1 MSGEGSNSKPRS
13 ATPNCTIRKVSML
26 RSSEWF
32 NGNDETAV
40 SHRVVMRSVGLEVPA
55 DNTKPIIGIADSS
68 SDLNPCN
75 LPLRALVEDVKAG
88 ILEAGGLPVVFP
100 VISLGEDL
108 MKASSMLYRNLL
120 SIEIEEN
127 LRSYPLDGVV
137 LLANCDKSV
146 PGALMGAFSANLPA
160 IMVTAGARPAPF
172 FKGKKVGTG
181 TDLWRALE
189 DWRAGR
195 MSDQEWREFE
205 ECLSCGLGSCN
216 TMGTA
221 SSVALMTE
229 MLGFMLPGSGTIPA
243 NTEER
248 REAAKA
254 SGRRIVEMVNENL
267 TPSKI
272 ATPQSFR
279 NAIRLLHAVGG
290 STNAIVHLFGCS
302 GRIGGELKV
311 DDINTLGQGMP
322 VLADVEPSGRFLI
335 QDFHAAGGLPQLL
348 KRIEKHMELDAL
360 CVTGK
365 PWREEISD
373 ELVPNEAMRDISNPL
388 RMDGAFALLKG
399 NIAPDGTLLKVS
411 AASPELFKH
420 SGPAFI
426 FEGYEEM
433 RERLE
438 DPNLPVTKDSI
449 LILRGC
455 GAVGVP
461 GMPEWGMIPI
471 PKKLATEGV
480 KDMIRITDSRMSG
493 TSFGVC
499 LLHVSPEA
507 AVGGPLALIENGDI
521 IEVDVEKRSVN
532 VRLTPEELEE
542 RRARWKGF
550 TSEHLR
556 GWPLLYQ
563 QHVLQPDQ
571 GCDLDFLQ
579 APTPAHRRFV
589 PPVVGRS

>member
-1 MSGEGSNSKPRS
+1 MIPNAVRQGLISTSGGI
-13 ATPNCTIRKVSML
+13 AV

-32 NGNDETAV
+32 RGNDETAV

-75 LPLRALVEDVKAG
+75 LPLRTLVDDVKAG
-88 ILEAGGLPVVFP
+88 ILEAGGIPVAFP

-108 MKASSMLYRNLL
+108 MKASAMLYRNLL

-146 PGALMGAFSANLPA
+146 PGALMGALSADLPT

-172 FKGKKVGTG
+172 FKGKRVGTG
-181 TDLWRALE
+181 TDLWRALD

-195 MSDQEWREFE
+195 MSNEEWREFE
-205 ECLSCGLGSCN
+205 QCLSCGLGSCN

-229 MLGFMLPGSGTIPA
+229 MLGFMLPGTATIPA
-243 NTEER
+243 NTDER
-248 REAAKA
+248 RTAARL
-254 SGRRIVEMVNENL
+254 SGKRIVEMVHENFI
-267 TPSKI
+267 PSKI
-272 ATPQSFR
+272 ATPKAFR
-279 NAIRLLHAVGG
+279 NAIRMLHAIGG
-290 STNAIVHLFGCS
+290 STNAIIHLFACA
-302 GRIGGELKV
+302 GRIGGDINV
-311 DDINTLGQGMP
+311 DDINSLGQDIP

-335 QDFHAAGGLPQLL
+335 QDFHKAGGLPQLI
-348 KRIEKHMELDAL
+348 KRLENRIELDAL
-360 CVTGK
+360 TATGR
-365 PWREEISD
+365 PWQQEIAPEIVRND
-373 ELVPNEAMRDISNPL
+373 AMREVKNPL
-388 RMDGAFALLKG
+388 RANGAFALLKG
-399 NIAPDGTLLKVS
+399 NLAPDGTLLKVS
-411 AASPELFKH
+411 AASPELFTH
-420 SGPAFI
+420 AGPAYI
-426 FEGYEEM
+426 FEGYAEM
-433 RERLE
+433 REKLE
-438 DPNLPVTKDSI
+438 DPDLPVTKESV

-471 PKKLATEGV
+471 PKKLAMQGV
-480 KDMIRITDSRMSG
+480 QDMIRITDARMSG

-521 IEVDVEKRSVN
+521 IEIDVHKLSVN
-532 VRLTPEELEE
+532 VRLSDEELAA

-550 TSEHLR
+550 SSEHLR

-563 QHVLQPDQ
+563 QHVTQPDL
-571 GCDLDFLQ
+571 GCDLDFLR

>member
-1 MSGEGSNSKPRS
+1 M
-13 ATPNCTIRKVSML
+13 

-32 NGNDETAV
+32 SGNDETAV

-55 DNTKPIIGIADSS
+55 NNTKPIIGIADSS

-75 LPLRALVEDVKAG
+75 LPLRALVDDVKAG
-88 ILEAGGLPVVFP
+88 ILEAGGLPVAFP

-146 PGALMGAFSANLPA
+146 PGALMGAFSADLPA
-160 IMVTAGARPAPF
+160 LMVTAGARPAPF
-172 FKGKKVGTG
+172 YKGKKVGTG

-189 DWRAGR
+189 EWRAGR
-195 MSDQEWREFE
+195 MSDEEWREFE

-229 MLGFMLPGSGTIPA
+229 MLGFMLPGSATIPA
-243 NTEER
+243 GTQER
-248 REAAKA
+248 RDAARA
-254 SGRRIVEMVNENL
+254 SGRRIVEMVKENL
-267 TPSKI
+267 IPSKI
-272 ATPQSFR
+272 ATPASFR
-279 NAIRLLHAVGG
+279 NAIRMLHAIGG
-290 STNAIVHLFGCS
+290 STNALVHIFGCA
-302 GRIGGELKV
+302 GRIGGDISV
-311 DDINTLGQGMP
+311 DDINKLGVGIP

-335 QDFHAAGGLPQLL
+335 QDFHQAGGLPQLL
-348 KRIEKHMELDAL
+348 KRLENHMELESVNL
-360 CVTGK
+360 MGK
-365 PWREEISD
+365 PWKEQISK
-373 ELVPNEAMRDISNPL
+373 EFVANEAMREVDKPL
-388 RMDGAFALLKG
+388 RENGAFVLLKG

-411 AASPELFKH
+411 AASPELFNH

-433 RERLE
+433 REKLE
-438 DPNLPVTKDSI
+438 DPNLPVTKDSV

-471 PKKLATEGV
+471 PKKLAQQGV

-507 AVGGPLALIENGDI
+507 AVGGPLALIQNGDI
-521 IEVDVEKRSVN
+521 IELDVANKSVN
-532 VRLTPEELEE
+532 VKISEAELEE
-542 RRARWKGF
+542 RRKNWKGF

-563 QHVLQPDQ
+563 QHVLQPDL
-571 GCDLDFLQ
+571 GCDLDFLR

>member
-1 MSGEGSNSKPRS
+1 
-13 ATPNCTIRKVSML
+13 
-26 RSSEWF
+26 
-32 NGNDETAV
+32 
-40 SHRVVMRSVGLEVPA
+40 MRSVGLEVPA

-68 SDLNPCN
+68 SELNPCN
-75 LPLRALVEDVKAG
+75 LPLRALIDDVKAG
-88 ILEAGGLPVVFP
+88 ILEAGGIPVTFP

-108 MKASSMLYRNLL
+108 MKASAMLYRNLL

-146 PGALMGAFSANLPA
+146 PGALMGAFSADLPT
-160 IMVTAGARPAPF
+160 IMVTAGARPAPI
-172 FKGKKVGTG
+172 FKGKRVGTG
-181 TDLWRALE
+181 TDLWRALD

-205 ECLSCGLGSCN
+205 QCLSCGLGSCN

-229 MLGFMLPGSGTIPA
+229 MLGFMLPGSATIPA
-243 NTEER
+243 NTDER
-248 REAAKA
+248 RESARQ
-254 SGRRIVEMVNENL
+254 SGKRIVEMVQENL
-267 TPSKI
+267 IPSKI
-272 ATPQSFR
+272 ATPKSFR
-279 NAIRLLHAVGG
+279 NAIRLLHAIGG
-290 STNAIVHLFGCS
+290 STNAIIHLFGCS
-302 GRIGGELKV
+302 GRIGGEISV
-311 DDINTLGQGMP
+311 DDINDLGKGIP

-335 QDFHAAGGLPQLL
+335 QDFHKAGGLPQLL
-348 KRIEKHMELDAL
+348 KRLEHLMELDAITA
-360 CVTGK
+360 TGK
-365 PWREEISD
+365 PWSNEIARGVVS
-373 ELVPNEAMRDISNPL
+373 NEAMRDTNNPL
-388 RMDGAFALLKG
+388 RADGAFALLKG
-399 NIAPDGTLLKVS
+399 NIAPNGTLLKVS
-411 AASPELFKH
+411 AASPELFTH

-426 FEGYEEM
+426 FEGYAEM
-433 RERLE
+433 REKLE
-438 DPNLPVTKDSI
+438 DPNLPVTKDSV

-471 PKKLATEGV
+471 PRKLAVEGV
-480 KDMIRITDSRMSG
+480 KDMIRITDARMSG

-521 IEVDVEKRSVN
+521 IDIDVNSHSVN
-532 VRLTPEELEE
+532 VRLSQEELDK
-542 RRARWKGF
+542 RKAKWQGF
-550 TSEHLR
+550 HSEHLR

-579 APTPAHRRFV
+579 APTPAHRKFV

>member
-1 MSGEGSNSKPRS
+1 M
-13 ATPNCTIRKVSML
+13 

-32 NGNDETAV
+32 SGNDETAV

-55 DNTKPIIGIADSS
+55 NNTKPIIGIADSS

-75 LPLRALVEDVKAG
+75 LPLRALVDDVKAG
-88 ILEAGGLPVVFP
+88 ILEAGGLPVAFP

-146 PGALMGAFSANLPA
+146 PGALMGAFSADLPA
-160 IMVTAGARPAPF
+160 LMVTAGARPAPF
-172 FKGKKVGTG
+172 YKGKKVGTG

-189 DWRAGR
+189 EWRAGR
-195 MSDQEWREFE
+195 MSDEEWREFE

-229 MLGFMLPGSGTIPA
+229 MLGFMLPGSATIPA
-243 NTEER
+243 GTQER
-248 REAAKA
+248 RDAARA
-254 SGRRIVEMVNENL
+254 SGRRIVEMVKENL
-267 TPSKI
+267 IPSKI
-272 ATPQSFR
+272 ATPASFR
-279 NAIRLLHAVGG
+279 NAIRMLHAIGG
-290 STNAIVHLFGCS
+290 STNALVHIFGCS
-302 GRIGGELKV
+302 GRIGGDISV
-311 DDINTLGQGMP
+311 DDINKLGVGIP

-335 QDFHAAGGLPQLL
+335 QDFHQAGGLPQLL
-348 KRIEKHMELDAL
+348 KRLEKHMELESVNL
-360 CVTGK
+360 MGK
-365 PWREEISD
+365 PWKEQISK
-373 ELVPNEAMRDISNPL
+373 EFVANEAMREVDKPL
-388 RMDGAFALLKG
+388 RENGAFVLLKG

-411 AASPELFKH
+411 AASPELFNH

-433 RERLE
+433 REKLE
-438 DPNLPVTKDSI
+438 DPNLPVTKDSV

-471 PKKLATEGV
+471 PKKLAQQGV

-507 AVGGPLALIENGDI
+507 AVGGPLALIQNGDI
-521 IEVDVEKRSVN
+521 IELDVANKSVN
-532 VRLTPEELEE
+532 VKISDAELEE
-542 RRARWKGF
+542 RRKNWKGF

-563 QHVLQPDQ
+563 QHVLQPDL
-571 GCDLDFLQ
+571 GCDLDFLR

>member
-1 MSGEGSNSKPRS
+1 M
-13 ATPNCTIRKVSML
+13 

-32 NGNDETAV
+32 QGNDETAV
-40 SHRVVMRSVGLEVPA
+40 SHRVVMRSVGHEVPA

-88 ILEAGGLPVVFP
+88 ILEAGGIPVAFP

-108 MKASSMLYRNLL
+108 MKASAMLYRNLL

-127 LRSYPLDGVV
+127 LRSYPLDGIV

-146 PGALMGAFSANLPA
+146 PGALMGALSADLPT

-181 TDLWRALE
+181 TDLWRALD

-195 MSDQEWREFE
+195 MSDEEWREFE

-229 MLGFMLPGSGTIPA
+229 MLGFMLPGSATIPA
-243 NTEER
+243 NTNER
-248 REAAKA
+248 RDAARA
-254 SGRRIVEMVNENL
+254 SGRRIVEMVGENL
-267 TPSKI
+267 IPSAI
-272 ATPQSFR
+272 AKPESFR
-279 NAIRLLHAVGG
+279 NAIRLLHAIGG
-290 STNAIVHLFGCS
+290 STNAIIHLFACA
-302 GRIGGELKV
+302 GRIGGEITV
-311 DDINTLGQGMP
+311 EDINSLGSGIP

-335 QDFHAAGGLPQLL
+335 QDFHKAGGLPQLL
-348 KRIEKHMELDAL
+348 KRIESLMELEAL
-360 CVTGK
+360 AVTGK
-365 PWREEISD
+365 PWRDEISS
-373 ELVPNEAMRDISNPL
+373 EIIANEAMRDNDNPL
-388 RMDGAFALLKG
+388 RQDGAFALLKG
-399 NIAPDGTLLKVS
+399 NIAPNGTLLKVS
-411 AASPELFKH
+411 AASPELFTH
-420 SGPAFI
+420 TGPAFI
-426 FEGYEEM
+426 FEGYAEM
-433 RERLE
+433 REKLE
-438 DPNLPVTKDSI
+438 DPNLPVTKDSV

-471 PKKLATEGV
+471 PRKLAAEGV
-480 KDMIRITDSRMSG
+480 KDMIRITDARMSG

-521 IEVDVEKRSVN
+521 IEIDVDKRSVN
-532 VRLTPEELEE
+532 VRLSEAELDA
-542 RRARWKGF
+542 RRAKWKGF
-550 TSEHLR
+550 QSEHLR

-579 APTPAHRRFV
+579 APTKAHRRFV

>member
-1 MSGEGSNSKPRS
+1 
-13 ATPNCTIRKVSML
+13 
-26 RSSEWF
+26 
-32 NGNDETAV
+32 
-40 SHRVVMRSVGLEVPA
+40 MRSVGLEVPA
-55 DNTKPIIGIADSS
+55 DNSKPIIGIADSS
-68 SDLNPCN
+68 SELNPCN
-75 LPLRALVEDVKAG
+75 LPLRALIDDVKAG
-88 ILEAGGLPVVFP
+88 IVEAGGIPVVFP

-108 MKASSMLYRNLL
+108 MKASAMLYRNLL

-127 LRSYPLDGVV
+127 MRSYPLDGVV

-160 IMVTAGARPAPF
+160 LMVAAGARPAPF
-172 FKGKKVGTG
+172 FKGKRVGTG
-181 TDLWRALE
+181 TDLWRALD

-195 MSDQEWREFE
+195 ISDQEWREFE

-229 MLGFMLPGSGTIPA
+229 MLGFMLPGSATIPA
-243 NTEER
+243 NTDER
-248 REAAKA
+248 RIAARA
-254 SGRRIVEMVNENL
+254 SGRRIVEMVTENL

-272 ATPQSFR
+272 ATPGSFR
-279 NAIRLLHAVGG
+279 NAIRMLHAIGG
-290 STNAIVHLFGCS
+290 STNALIHLVACS
-302 GRIGGELKV
+302 GRIGGEITV
-311 DDINTLGQGMP
+311 DDINTLGRGIP

-335 QDFHAAGGLPQLL
+335 QDFHNSGGLPQLL
-348 KRIEKHMELDAL
+348 KRLEEHMELDAL
-360 CVTGK
+360 TATGK
-365 PWREEISD
+365 PWREEIAS
-373 ELVPNEAMRDISNPL
+373 EVVLSEAMREVSNPL

-399 NIAPDGTLLKVS
+399 NIAPNGTLLKIS
-411 AASPELFKH
+411 AASPELFTH

-426 FEGYEEM
+426 FEGYAEM
-433 RERLE
+433 REKLE
-438 DPNLPVTKDSI
+438 DPDLPVTQDTV

-471 PKKLATEGV
+471 PRKLAMQGV
-480 KDMIRITDSRMSG
+480 RDMIRITDARMSG

-521 IEVDVEKRSVN
+521 IDVNVHELTVN
-532 VRLTPEELEE
+532 VRLSESELEE
-542 RRARWKGF
+542 RRSRWKGF
-550 TSEHLR
+550 HSEHLR

-563 QHVLQPDQ
+563 QHVTQPDL
-571 GCDLDFLQ
+571 GCDLDFLR
-579 APTPAHRRFV
+579 APTPEHRRFV

>member
-1 MSGEGSNSKPRS
+1 MSGEGSHSKLCS
-13 ATPNCTIRKVSML
+13 ARPNYSDKEICV

-55 DNTKPIIGIADSS
+55 NNTKPIIGIADSS

-75 LPLRALVEDVKAG
+75 LPLRVLIADVKEG
-88 ILEAGGLPVVFP
+88 ILEAGGLPVAFP

-127 LRSYPLDGVV
+127 LRAYPLDGVV

-146 PGALMGAFSANLPA
+146 PGALMGALSADLPT

-181 TDLWRALE
+181 TDLWRALD

-195 MSDQEWREFE
+195 ISDAEWREFE

-243 NTEER
+243 ETDER
-248 REAAKA
+248 REAARL
-254 SGRRIVEMVNENL
+254 SGRRIVEMVRENL
-267 TPSKI
+267 IPSRI
-272 ATPQSFR
+272 ATPASFR

-302 GRIGGELKV
+302 GRIGGEIAV
-311 DDINTLGQGMP
+311 EDINTLGKDIP
-322 VLADVEPSGRFLI
+322 VLADVEPSGKFLI
-335 QDFHAAGGLPQLL
+335 QDFHKAGGLPQLL
-348 KRIEKHMELDAL
+348 KRIEKFMELDAL
-360 CVTGK
+360 AVTGK
-365 PWREEISD
+365 CWRDEVAKEI
-373 ELVPNEAMRDISNPL
+373 VPNEAMREVTNPL
-388 RMDGAFALLKG
+388 RENGAFALLKG

-411 AASPELFKH
+411 AASPELFLH

-426 FEGYEEM
+426 FEGYAEM
-433 RERLE
+433 REKLE

-493 TSFGVC
+493 TSFGLC

-507 AVGGPLALIENGDI
+507 AVGGPLALVENGDI
-521 IEVDVEKRSVN
+521 IDVNVEARTVN
-532 VRLTPEELEE
+532 VRLSDDEL
-542 RRARWKGF
+542 RARRSKWKGF
-550 TSEHLR
+550 QSEHLR

-563 QHVLQPDQ
+563 QHVTQPDF
-571 GCDLDFLQ
+571 GCDLDFLR

>member
-1 MSGEGSNSKPRS
+1 M
-13 ATPNCTIRKVSML
+13 

-32 NGNDETAV
+32 SGNDETAV

-55 DNTKPIIGIADSS
+55 NNTKPIIGIADSS

-75 LPLRALVEDVKAG
+75 LPLRALVDDVKAG
-88 ILEAGGLPVVFP
+88 ILEAGGLPVAFP

-146 PGALMGAFSANLPA
+146 PGALMGAFSADLPA
-160 IMVTAGARPAPF
+160 LMVTAGARPAPF
-172 FKGKKVGTG
+172 YKGKKVGTG

-189 DWRAGR
+189 EWRAGR
-195 MSDQEWREFE
+195 MSDEEWREFE

-229 MLGFMLPGSGTIPA
+229 MLGFMLPGSATIPA
-243 NTEER
+243 GTQER
-248 REAAKA
+248 RDAARA
-254 SGRRIVEMVNENL
+254 SGRRIVEMVKENL
-267 TPSKI
+267 IPSKI
-272 ATPQSFR
+272 ATPASFR
-279 NAIRLLHAVGG
+279 NAIRMLHAIGG
-290 STNAIVHLFGCS
+290 STNALVHIFGCA
-302 GRIGGELKV
+302 GRIGGEISV
-311 DDINTLGQGMP
+311 DDINKLGVGIP

-335 QDFHAAGGLPQLL
+335 QDFHQAGGLPQLL
-348 KRIEKHMELDAL
+348 KRLENHMELESVNL
-360 CVTGK
+360 MGK
-365 PWREEISD
+365 PWKEQISK
-373 ELVPNEAMRDISNPL
+373 EFVANEAMREVDKPL
-388 RMDGAFALLKG
+388 RENGAFVLLKG

-411 AASPELFKH
+411 AASPELFNH

-433 RERLE
+433 REKLE
-438 DPNLPVTKDSI
+438 DPNLPVTKDSV

-471 PKKLATEGV
+471 PKKLAQQGV

-507 AVGGPLALIENGDI
+507 AVGGPLALIQNGDI
-521 IEVDVEKRSVN
+521 IELNVANKLVN
-532 VRLTPEELEE
+532 VKISEAELEE
-542 RRARWKGF
+542 RRKNWKGF

-563 QHVLQPDQ
+563 QHVLQPDL
-571 GCDLDFLQ
+571 GCDLDFLR
-579 APTPAHRRFV
+579 APTAAHRRFV

>member
-1 MSGEGSNSKPRS
+1 
-13 ATPNCTIRKVSML
+13 
-26 RSSEWF
+26 
-32 NGNDETAV
+32 
-40 SHRVVMRSVGLEVPA
+40 MRSVGLEVPA
-55 DNTKPIIGIADSS
+55 DNSKPIIGIADSS
-68 SDLNPCN
+68 SELNPCN
-75 LPLRALVEDVKAG
+75 LPLRALIDDVKAG
-88 ILEAGGLPVVFP
+88 IVESGGIPVVFP

-108 MKASSMLYRNLL
+108 MKASAMLYRNLL

-127 LRSYPLDGVV
+127 MRSYPLDGVV

-146 PGALMGAFSANLPA
+146 PGALMGAFSADLPA
-160 IMVTAGARPAPF
+160 LMVTAGARPAPF
-172 FKGKKVGTG
+172 FKGKRVGTG
-181 TDLWRALE
+181 TDLWRALD

-195 MSDQEWREFE
+195 ISDQEWREFE

-229 MLGFMLPGSGTIPA
+229 MLGFMLPGSATIPA
-243 NTEER
+243 STDER
-248 REAAKA
+248 RGAARA
-254 SGRRIVEMVNENL
+254 SGRRIVEMVTENL

-272 ATPQSFR
+272 ATPSSFR
-279 NAIRLLHAVGG
+279 NAIRMLHAIGG
-290 STNAIVHLFGCS
+290 STNALIHLVACS
-302 GRIGGELKV
+302 GRIGGEITV
-311 DDINTLGQGMP
+311 EDINTLGRGIP

-335 QDFHAAGGLPQLL
+335 QDFHNSGGLPQLL
-348 KRIEKHMELDAL
+348 KRLDEHMELDAL
-360 CVTGK
+360 SATGK
-365 PWREEISD
+365 PWREEIAS
-373 ELVPNEAMRDISNPL
+373 EVVPSEAMREVSNPL

-399 NIAPDGTLLKVS
+399 NIAPNGTLLKIS
-411 AASPELFKH
+411 AASPELFTH

-426 FEGYEEM
+426 FEGYAEM
-433 RERLE
+433 REKLE
-438 DPNLPVTKDSI
+438 DPDLPVTQDTV

-471 PKKLATEGV
+471 PRKLAMQGV
-480 KDMIRITDSRMSG
+480 RDMIRITDARMSG

-521 IEVDVEKRSVN
+521 IDVNVHELTVN
-532 VRLTPEELEE
+532 VRLSESELEE
-542 RRARWKGF
+542 RRSRWKGF
-550 TSEHLR
+550 HSEHLR

-563 QHVLQPDQ
+563 QHVTQPDL
-571 GCDLDFLQ
+571 GCDLDFLR
-579 APTPAHRRFV
+579 APTPEHRRFV

>member
-1 MSGEGSNSKPRS
+1 M
-13 ATPNCTIRKVSML
+13 

-32 NGNDETAV
+32 SGNDETAV

-55 DNTKPIIGIADSS
+55 NNTKPIIGIADSS

-75 LPLRALVEDVKAG
+75 LPLRALVDDVKAG
-88 ILEAGGLPVVFP
+88 ILEAGGLPVAFP

-146 PGALMGAFSANLPA
+146 PGALMGAFSADLPA
-160 IMVTAGARPAPF
+160 LMVTAGARPAPF
-172 FKGKKVGTG
+172 YKGKKVGTG

-189 DWRAGR
+189 EWRAGR
-195 MSDQEWREFE
+195 MSDEEWREFE

-229 MLGFMLPGSGTIPA
+229 MLGFMLPGSATIPA
-243 NTEER
+243 GTQER
-248 REAAKA
+248 RDAARA
-254 SGRRIVEMVNENL
+254 SGRRIVEMVKENL
-267 TPSKI
+267 IPSKI
-272 ATPQSFR
+272 ATPASFR
-279 NAIRLLHAVGG
+279 NVIRMLHAIGG
-290 STNAIVHLFGCS
+290 STNALVHIFGCA
-302 GRIGGELKV
+302 GRIGGDISV
-311 DDINTLGQGMP
+311 DDINKLGVGIP

-335 QDFHAAGGLPQLL
+335 QDFHQAGGLPQLL
-348 KRIEKHMELDAL
+348 KRLETYMELESINL
-360 CVTGK
+360 MGK
-365 PWREEISD
+365 PWKEQISK
-373 ELVPNEAMRDISNPL
+373 EFVANEAMRELDKPL
-388 RMDGAFALLKG
+388 RENGAFVLLKG

-411 AASPELFKH
+411 AASPELFNH

-433 RERLE
+433 REKLE
-438 DPNLPVTKDSI
+438 DPNLPVTKDSV

-471 PKKLATEGV
+471 PKKLAQQGV

-507 AVGGPLALIENGDI
+507 AVGGPLALIQNGDI
-521 IEVDVEKRSVN
+521 IELDVANKSVN
-532 VRLTPEELEE
+532 VKISDAELEE
-542 RRARWKGF
+542 RRKNWKGF

-563 QHVLQPDQ
+563 QHVLQPDL
-571 GCDLDFLQ
+571 GCDLDFLR

>member
-1 MSGEGSNSKPRS
+1 
-13 ATPNCTIRKVSML
+13 
-26 RSSEWF
+26 
-32 NGNDETAV
+32 
-40 SHRVVMRSVGLEVPA
+40 MRSVGHEVPA

-75 LPLRALVEDVKAG
+75 LPLRALVDDVKAG
-88 ILEAGGLPVVFP
+88 ILEAGGIPVAFP

-108 MKASSMLYRNLL
+108 MKASAMLYRNLL

-127 LRSYPLDGVV
+127 LRSYPLDGIV

-146 PGALMGAFSANLPA
+146 PGALMGAFSADLPT

-181 TDLWRALE
+181 TDLWRALD

-195 MSDQEWREFE
+195 MSDAEWREFE

-229 MLGFMLPGSGTIPA
+229 MLGFMLPGSATIPS
-243 NTEER
+243 NTGER
-248 REAAKA
+248 KESARA
-254 SGRRIVEMVNENL
+254 SGQRIVEMVRENL
-267 TPSKI
+267 VPSKI
-272 ATPQSFR
+272 AKPESFR
-279 NAIRLLHAVGG
+279 NAIRLLHAIGG
-290 STNAIVHLFGCS
+290 STNAIIHLFACA
-302 GRIGGELKV
+302 GRIGGEINV
-311 DDINTLGQGMP
+311 EDINSLGAGVP

-335 QDFHAAGGLPQLL
+335 QDFHKAGGLPQLL
-348 KRIEKHMELDAL
+348 KRIESLMELDAL
-360 CVTGK
+360 AVTGK
-365 PWREEISD
+365 PWREEISTKII
-373 ELVPNEAMRDISNPL
+373 PNEAIRDVNNPL
-388 RMDGAFALLKG
+388 RQDGAFALLKG

-411 AASPELFKH
+411 AASPELFTH
-420 SGPAFI
+420 TGPAFI
-426 FEGYEEM
+426 FEGYAEM
-433 RERLE
+433 RAKLE
-438 DPNLPVTKDSI
+438 DPDLPVTKDSI

-471 PKKLATEGV
+471 PRKLAAEGV
-480 KDMIRITDSRMSG
+480 KDMIRITDARMSG

-507 AVGGPLALIENGDI
+507 AVGGPLALLQNGDI
-521 IEVDVEKRSVN
+521 IEVNVHQRTVN
-532 VRLTPEELEE
+532 VKLSDVELEE
-542 RRARWKGF
+542 RRSKWQGF
-550 TSEHLR
+550 QSEHLR

-579 APTPAHRRFV
+579 APTKAHRRFV

>member
-1 MSGEGSNSKPRS
+1 
-13 ATPNCTIRKVSML
+13 
-26 RSSEWF
+26 
-32 NGNDETAV
+32 
-40 SHRVVMRSVGLEVPA
+40 MRSVGHEVPA

-88 ILEAGGLPVVFP
+88 ILEAGGIPVAFP

-108 MKASSMLYRNLL
+108 MKASAMLYRNLL

-127 LRSYPLDGVV
+127 LRSYPLDGIV

-146 PGALMGAFSANLPA
+146 PGALMGALSADLPT

-181 TDLWRALE
+181 TDLWRALD

-195 MSDQEWREFE
+195 MSDEEWREFE

-229 MLGFMLPGSGTIPA
+229 MLGFMLPGSATIPA
-243 NTEER
+243 NTDER
-248 REAAKA
+248 RDAARA
-254 SGRRIVEMVNENL
+254 SGRRIVEMVGENL
-267 TPSKI
+267 IPSEI
-272 ATPQSFR
+272 AKPESFR
-279 NAIRLLHAVGG
+279 NAIRLLHAIGG
-290 STNAIVHLFGCS
+290 STNAIIHLFACA
-302 GRIGGELKV
+302 GRIGGEITV
-311 DDINTLGQGMP
+311 EDINSLGSGIP

-335 QDFHAAGGLPQLL
+335 QDFHKAGGLPQLL
-348 KRIEKHMELDAL
+348 KRIETLMELEAL
-360 CVTGK
+360 AVTGK
-365 PWREEISD
+365 PWRDEISS
-373 ELVPNEAMRDISNPL
+373 EIIANEAMRDNDNPL
-388 RMDGAFALLKG
+388 RQDGAFALLKG
-399 NIAPDGTLLKVS
+399 NIAPNGTLLKVS
-411 AASPELFKH
+411 AASPELFTH
-420 SGPAFI
+420 TGPAFI
-426 FEGYEEM
+426 FEGYAEM
-433 RERLE
+433 REKLE
-438 DPNLPVTKDSI
+438 DPNLPVTKDSV

-471 PKKLATEGV
+471 PRKLAAEGV
-480 KDMIRITDSRMSG
+480 KDMIRITDARMSG

-521 IEVDVEKRSVN
+521 IEIDVDKRSVN
-532 VRLTPEELEE
+532 VRLSEAELDA
-542 RRARWKGF
+542 RRAKWKGF
-550 TSEHLR
+550 QSEHLR

-579 APTPAHRRFV
+579 APTKAHRRFV

>member
-1 MSGEGSNSKPRS
+1 MSGEGSNTKCCS
-13 ATPNCTIRKVSML
+13 AIPNFTIWRICV

-32 NGNDETAV
+32 QGNDETAV

-75 LPLRALVEDVKAG
+75 LPLRALVDDVKAG
-88 ILEAGGLPVVFP
+88 ILEAGGIPVAFP

-108 MKASSMLYRNLL
+108 MKASAMLYRNLL

-127 LRSYPLDGVV
+127 LRSYPLDGIV
-137 LLANCDKSV
+137 LLANFDKSV
-146 PGALMGAFSANLPA
+146 PVALMGALSADLPT

-181 TDLWRALE
+181 TDLWRALD

-195 MSDQEWREFE
+195 MSNEEWREFE

-229 MLGFMLPGSGTIPA
+229 MLGFMLPGSATIPA
-243 NTEER
+243 NTDER
-248 REAAKA
+248 KESARA

-267 TPSKI
+267 VPSTI
-272 ATPQSFR
+272 AKPHSFR
-279 NAIRLLHAVGG
+279 NAIRLLHAIGG
-290 STNAIVHLFGCS
+290 STNAIIHLFACS
-302 GRIGGELKV
+302 GRIGGEITV
-311 DDINTLGQGMP
+311 EDINTLGAGIP

-335 QDFHAAGGLPQLL
+335 QDFHDGGGLPQLL
-348 KRIEKHMELDAL
+348 KRIEPHMELDAL
-360 CVTGK
+360 TATGK
-365 PWREEISD
+365 PWRDEIAD
-373 ELVPNEAMRDISNPL
+373 EIVHNEAMRDVNNPIKN
-388 RMDGAFALLKG
+388 DGAFALLKG
-399 NIAPDGTLLKVS
+399 NIAPGGTLLKVS
-411 AASPELFKH
+411 AASPELFTH

-426 FEGYEEM
+426 FEGYAEM
-433 RERLE
+433 REKLE
-438 DPNLPVTKDSI
+438 DPDLPVTKDSV

-471 PKKLATEGV
+471 PRKLATEGV
-480 KDMIRITDSRMSG
+480 RDMIRITDARMSG

-521 IEVDVEKRSVN
+521 IEVNVHDRTVN
-532 VRLTPEELEE
+532 VKLSDAELEA
-542 RRARWKGF
+542 RRSKWKGF
-550 TSEHLR
+550 QSEHLR

-579 APTPAHRRFV
+579 APTAAHRRFI

>member
-1 MSGEGSNSKPRS
+1 M
-13 ATPNCTIRKVSML
+13 

-32 NGNDETAV
+32 QGNDETAV
-40 SHRVVMRSVGLEVPA
+40 SHRVVMRSVGLEVSA
-55 DNTKPIIGIADSS
+55 DNKKPIIGIADSS

-75 LPLRALVEDVKAG
+75 LPLRALVDDVKAG
-88 ILEAGGLPVVFP
+88 ILEAGGLPVAFP

-108 MKASSMLYRNLL
+108 MKASAMLYRNLL

-146 PGALMGAFSANLPA
+146 PGALMGALSTNLPT

-181 TDLWRALE
+181 TDLWRALD

-243 NTEER
+243 GTDER

-254 SGRRIVEMVNENL
+254 SGRRIVEMVKEDF

-272 ATPQSFR
+272 ATPASFR

-290 STNAIVHLFGCS
+290 STNAIVHIFACS
-302 GRIGGELKV
+302 GRIGGEITV
-311 DDINTLGQGMP
+311 EDINTLGQGIP

-335 QDFHAAGGLPQLL
+335 QDFHKAGGLPQLL

-360 CVTGK
+360 TATGK
-365 PWREEISD
+365 TWQQEIANQIVPNDAMREE
-373 ELVPNEAMRDISNPL
+373 VNPL
-388 RMDGAFALLKG
+388 RTDGAFALLKG
-399 NIAPDGTLLKVS
+399 NIAPNGTLLKVS

-426 FEGYEEM
+426 FEGYAEM
-433 RERLE
+433 REKLE
-438 DPNLPVTKDSI
+438 DPDLPVTKDSV

-471 PKKLATEGV
+471 PKKLVEQGV

-507 AVGGPLALIENGDI
+507 AVGGPLALIQNGDI
-521 IEVDVEKRSVN
+521 IDIDVHQLSVN
-532 VRLTPEELEE
+532 VRLSDDELAQ
-542 RRARWKGF
+542 RRLHLKTFA
-550 TSEHLR
+550 SEHLR

-563 QHVLQPDQ
+563 QHVLQPDE
-571 GCDLDFLQ
+571 GCDLDFLR

>member
-1 MSGEGSNSKPRS
+1 M
-13 ATPNCTIRKVSML
+13 

-32 NGNDETAV
+32 QGNDETAV
-40 SHRVVMRSVGLEVPA
+40 SHRVVMRSVGHEVPA

-88 ILEAGGLPVVFP
+88 ILEAGGIPVAFP

-108 MKASSMLYRNLL
+108 MKASAMLYRNLL

-127 LRSYPLDGVV
+127 LRSYPLDGIV

-146 PGALMGAFSANLPA
+146 PGALMGALSADLPT

-181 TDLWRALE
+181 TDLWRALD

-195 MSDQEWREFE
+195 MSDEEWREFE

-229 MLGFMLPGSGTIPA
+229 MLGFMLPGSATIPA
-243 NTEER
+243 NTNER
-248 REAAKA
+248 RDAARA
-254 SGRRIVEMVNENL
+254 SGRRIVEMVGENL
-267 TPSKI
+267 IPSAI
-272 ATPQSFR
+272 AKPESFR
-279 NAIRLLHAVGG
+279 NAIRLLHAIGG
-290 STNAIVHLFGCS
+290 STNAIIHLFACA
-302 GRIGGELKV
+302 GRIGGEITV
-311 DDINTLGQGMP
+311 EDINSLGSGIP

-335 QDFHAAGGLPQLL
+335 QDFHKAGGLPQLL
-348 KRIEKHMELDAL
+348 KRIESLMELEAL
-360 CVTGK
+360 AVTGK
-365 PWREEISD
+365 PWRDEISS
-373 ELVPNEAMRDISNPL
+373 EIIANEAMRDNDNPL
-388 RMDGAFALLKG
+388 RQDGAFALLKG
-399 NIAPDGTLLKVS
+399 NIAPNGTLLKVS
-411 AASPELFKH
+411 AASPELFTH
-420 SGPAFI
+420 TGPAFI
-426 FEGYEEM
+426 FEGYAEM
-433 RERLE
+433 REKLE
-438 DPNLPVTKDSI
+438 DPNLPVTKDSV

-471 PKKLATEGV
+471 PRKLAAEGV
-480 KDMIRITDSRMSG
+480 KDMIRITDARMSG

-521 IEVDVEKRSVN
+521 IEIDVDKRSVN
-532 VRLTPEELEE
+532 VRLSEAELEA
-542 RRARWKGF
+542 RRAKWKGF
-550 TSEHLR
+550 QSEHLR

-579 APTPAHRRFV
+579 APTKAQRRFV

>member
-1 MSGEGSNSKPRS
+1 M
-13 ATPNCTIRKVSML
+13 

-32 NGNDETAV
+32 QGNDETAV

-75 LPLRALVEDVKAG
+75 LPLRALVDDVKAG
-88 ILEAGGLPVVFP
+88 ILEAGGIPVAFP

-108 MKASSMLYRNLL
+108 MKASAMLYRNLL

-127 LRSYPLDGVV
+127 LRSYPLDGIV

-146 PGALMGAFSANLPA
+146 PGALMGAFSADLPT

-181 TDLWRALE
+181 TDLWRALD

-195 MSDQEWREFE
+195 ISDEEWREFE

-229 MLGFMLPGSGTIPA
+229 MLGFMLPGSATIPA
-243 NTEER
+243 NTHER
-248 REAAKA
+248 KEAARA
-254 SGRRIVEMVNENL
+254 SGRRIVEMVKENL
-267 TPSKI
+267 VPSTI
-272 ATPQSFR
+272 ATSKSFR
-279 NAIRLLHAVGG
+279 NAIRLLHATGG
-290 STNAIVHLFGCS
+290 STNAIIHLFACA
-302 GRIGGELKV
+302 GRIGGEITV
-311 DDINTLGQGMP
+311 EDINSLGNGIP
-322 VLADVEPSGRFLI
+322 VLADVEPSGKFLI
-335 QDFHAAGGLPQLL
+335 QDFHSAGGLPQLL
-348 KRIEKHMELDAL
+348 KRIEPLMELDAL
-360 CVTGK
+360 TVTGK
-365 PWREEISD
+365 PWQAEISR
-373 ELVPNEAMRDISNPL
+373 EIIANKAMREADYPL
-388 RMDGAFALLKG
+388 RRDGAFALLKG

-411 AASPELFKH
+411 AASPELFIH

-426 FEGYEEM
+426 FEGYAEM
-433 RERLE
+433 REKLE
-438 DPNLPVTKDSI
+438 DPDLPVTKDSV

-480 KDMIRITDSRMSG
+480 KDMIRITDARMSG
-493 TSFGVC
+493 TSFGLC

-507 AVGGPLALIENGDI
+507 AVGGPLALLQNGDI
-521 IEVDVEKRSVN
+521 IDIDVHQRTVN
-532 VRLTPEELEE
+532 VRLSDAELQA
-542 RRARWKGF
+542 RRASWQGF
-550 TSEHLR
+550 QSEHLR

-579 APTPAHRRFV
+579 APTKAHRRFI

>member
-1 MSGEGSNSKPRS
+1 
-13 ATPNCTIRKVSML
+13 
-26 RSSEWF
+26 
-32 NGNDETAV
+32 
-40 SHRVVMRSVGLEVPA
+40 MRSVGLEVPA

-75 LPLRALVEDVKAG
+75 LPLRALVDDVKQG
-88 ILEAGGLPVVFP
+88 ILEAGGLPVSFP

-108 MKASSMLYRNLL
+108 MKASAMLYRNLL

-127 LRSYPLDGVV
+127 LRSYPLDGIV

-146 PGALMGAFSANLPA
+146 PGALMGALSADLPT
-160 IMVTAGARPAPF
+160 IMVTAGARPAPIF
-172 FKGKKVGTG
+172 NGKKVGTG
-181 TDLWRALE
+181 TDLWRALD

-195 MSDQEWREFE
+195 MSDEEWREFE
-205 ECLSCGLGSCN
+205 QCLSCGLGSCN

-229 MLGFMLPGSGTIPA
+229 MLGFMLPGSSTIPA
-243 NTEER
+243 NTQER
-248 REAAKA
+248 REVAQR
-254 SGRRIVEMVNENL
+254 SGKRIVEMVHENL
-267 TPSKI
+267 IPSKI
-272 ATPQSFR
+272 ATPKSFR

-302 GRIGGELKV
+302 GRIGGDISVE
-311 DDINTLGQGMP
+311 DINSLGKNIP

-335 QDFHAAGGLPQLL
+335 QDFNAAGGLPQLL
-348 KRIEKHMELDAL
+348 RRIESLMELDAL
-360 CVTGK
+360 AVTGK
-365 PWREEISD
+365 PWREEISATI
-373 ELVPNEAMRDISNPL
+373 VPNDAMRDVANPL
-388 RMDGAFALLKG
+388 KPDGAFTVLKG
-399 NIAPDGTLLKVS
+399 NIAPNGTLLKVS
-411 AASPELFKH
+411 AASPELFVH

-426 FEGYEEM
+426 FEGYAEM
-433 RERLE
+433 REKLE
-438 DPNLPVTKDSI
+438 DPNLPVTKDSV

-471 PKKLATEGV
+471 PRKLAIEGV
-480 KDMIRITDSRMSG
+480 RDMIRITDARMSG

-521 IEVDVEKRSVN
+521 IEIDVYKQSVN
-532 VRLTPEELEE
+532 VKLSDSELEK
-542 RRARWKGF
+542 RKSQWPGF
-550 TSEHLR
+550 KSEHLR

-571 GCDLDFLQ
+571 GCDLDFLR

>member
-1 MSGEGSNSKPRS
+1 M
-13 ATPNCTIRKVSML
+13 

-32 NGNDETAV
+32 SGNDETAV

-55 DNTKPIIGIADSS
+55 NNTKPIIGIADSS

-75 LPLRALVEDVKAG
+75 LPLRALVDDVKAG
-88 ILEAGGLPVVFP
+88 ILEAGGLPVSFP

-146 PGALMGAFSANLPA
+146 PGALMGAFSADLPA
-160 IMVTAGARPAPF
+160 LMVTAGARPAPF
-172 FKGKKVGTG
+172 YKGKKVGTG

-189 DWRAGR
+189 EWRAGR
-195 MSDQEWREFE
+195 MSDEEWREFE

-229 MLGFMLPGSGTIPA
+229 MLGFMLPGSATIPA
-243 NTEER
+243 GTQER
-248 REAAKA
+248 RDAARA
-254 SGRRIVEMVNENL
+254 SGRRIVEMVKENL
-267 TPSKI
+267 IPSKI
-272 ATPQSFR
+272 ATPASFR
-279 NAIRLLHAVGG
+279 NAIRMLHAIGG
-290 STNAIVHLFGCS
+290 STNALVHIFGCA
-302 GRIGGELKV
+302 GRIGSEISV
-311 DDINTLGQGMP
+311 DDINKLGVGIP

-335 QDFHAAGGLPQLL
+335 QDFHQAGGLPQLL
-348 KRIEKHMELDAL
+348 KRLESHMELESVNL
-360 CVTGK
+360 MGK
-365 PWREEISD
+365 PWKEQISK
-373 ELVPNEAMRDISNPL
+373 EFVANEAMREVDKPL
-388 RMDGAFALLKG
+388 RENGAFVLLKG

-411 AASPELFKH
+411 AASPELFNH

-433 RERLE
+433 REKLE
-438 DPNLPVTKDSI
+438 DPNLTVTKDSV

-471 PKKLATEGV
+471 PKKLAQQGV

-507 AVGGPLALIENGDI
+507 AVGGPLALIQNGDI
-521 IEVDVEKRSVN
+521 IELNVANKSVN
-532 VRLTPEELEE
+532 VKISEAELEE
-542 RRARWKGF
+542 RRKNWKGF

-563 QHVLQPDQ
+563 QHVLQPDL
-571 GCDLDFLQ
+571 GCDLDFLR
-579 APTPAHRRFV
+579 APTAAHRRFV

>member
-1 MSGEGSNSKPRS
+1 M
-13 ATPNCTIRKVSML
+13 

-55 DNTKPIIGIADSS
+55 NNTKPIIGIADSS

-75 LPLRALVEDVKAG
+75 LPLRALVDDVKAG
-88 ILEAGGLPVVFP
+88 ILEAGGIPVAFP

-108 MKASSMLYRNLL
+108 MKASAMLYRNLL

-146 PGALMGAFSANLPA
+146 PGALMGALSANLPT

-172 FKGKKVGTG
+172 FKGKKIGTG
-181 TDLWRALE
+181 TDLWRALD

-229 MLGFMLPGSGTIPA
+229 MLGFMLPGSATIPA
-243 NTEER
+243 NTDER
-248 REAAKA
+248 REAARK
-254 SGRRIVEMVNENL
+254 SGARIVEMVREDL
-267 TPSKI
+267 TPAKI
-272 ATPQSFR
+272 STPASFR
-279 NAIRLLHAVGG
+279 NVIRLLHSIGG
-290 STNAIVHLFGCS
+290 STNALVHIFACS
-302 GRIGGELKV
+302 GRIGGEITV
-311 DDINTLGQGMP
+311 EDINSLGTGIP
-322 VLADVEPSGRFLI
+322 VLADVEPSGKFLI
-335 QDFHAAGGLPQLL
+335 QDFHSAGGLPQLL
-348 KRIEKHMELDAL
+348 KRIEEHMELDAL
-360 CVTGK
+360 CATGK
-365 PWREEISD
+365 AWKEEIAK
-373 ELVPNEAMRDISNPL
+373 EIIPNPAMREVNNPL
-388 RMDGAFALLKG
+388 RENGAFALLKG
-399 NIAPDGTLLKVS
+399 NIAPNGTLLKVS
-411 AASPELFKH
+411 AASPELFNH

-433 RERLE
+433 RTKLE
-438 DPNLPVTKDSI
+438 DPDLPVTKDSV

-471 PKKLATEGV
+471 PKKLAMAGV

-521 IEVDVEKRSVN
+521 IEIN
-532 VRLTPEELEE
+532 VGARTINVKVSAEELAK
-542 RRARWKGF
+542 RKAQWKGF

-571 GCDLDFLQ
+571 GCDLDFLT
-579 APTPAHRRFV
+579 APTTQHRRFI

>member
-1 MSGEGSNSKPRS
+1 M
-13 ATPNCTIRKVSML
+13 

-32 NGNDETAV
+32 QGNDETAV
-40 SHRVVMRSVGLEVPA
+40 SHRVVMRSVGHEVPA

-88 ILEAGGLPVVFP
+88 ILEAGGIPVAFP

-108 MKASSMLYRNLL
+108 MKASAMLYRNLL

-127 LRSYPLDGVV
+127 LRSYPLDGIV

-146 PGALMGAFSANLPA
+146 PGALMGALSADLPT

-181 TDLWRALE
+181 TDLWRALD

-195 MSDQEWREFE
+195 MSDEEWREFE

-229 MLGFMLPGSGTIPA
+229 MLGFMLPGSATIPA
-243 NTEER
+243 NTNER
-248 REAAKA
+248 RDAARA
-254 SGRRIVEMVNENL
+254 SGRRIVEMVGENL
-267 TPSKI
+267 IPSAI
-272 ATPQSFR
+272 AKPESFR
-279 NAIRLLHAVGG
+279 NAIRLLHAIGG
-290 STNAIVHLFGCS
+290 STNAIIHLFACA
-302 GRIGGELKV
+302 GRIGGEITV
-311 DDINTLGQGMP
+311 EDINSLGSGIP

-335 QDFHAAGGLPQLL
+335 QDFHKAGGLPQLL
-348 KRIEKHMELDAL
+348 KRIESLMELEAL
-360 CVTGK
+360 AVTGK
-365 PWREEISD
+365 PWRDEISS
-373 ELVPNEAMRDISNPL
+373 EIIANEAMRDNDNPL
-388 RMDGAFALLKG
+388 RQDGAFALLKG
-399 NIAPDGTLLKVS
+399 NIAPNGTLLKVS
-411 AASPELFKH
+411 AASPELFTH
-420 SGPAFI
+420 TGPAFI
-426 FEGYEEM
+426 FEGYAEM
-433 RERLE
+433 REKLE
-438 DPNLPVTKDSI
+438 DPNLPVTKDSV

-471 PKKLATEGV
+471 PRKLAAEGV
-480 KDMIRITDSRMSG
+480 KDMIRITDARMSG

-521 IEVDVEKRSVN
+521 IEIDVDKRSVN
-532 VRLTPEELEE
+532 VRLSEAELEA
-542 RRARWKGF
+542 RRAKWKGF
-550 TSEHLR
+550 QSEHLR

-579 APTPAHRRFV
+579 APTKAHRRFV

>member
-1 MSGEGSNSKPRS
+1 
-13 ATPNCTIRKVSML
+13 
-26 RSSEWF
+26 
-32 NGNDETAV
+32 
-40 SHRVVMRSVGLEVPA
+40 MRSVGLEVPA

-68 SDLNPCN
+68 SELNPCN
-75 LPLRALVEDVKAG
+75 LPLRALIDDVKAG
-88 ILEAGGLPVVFP
+88 ILEAGGIPVTFP

-108 MKASSMLYRNLL
+108 MKASAMLYRNLL

-146 PGALMGAFSANLPA
+146 PGALMGAFSADLPA
-160 IMVTAGARPAPF
+160 IMVTAGARPAPI
-172 FKGKKVGTG
+172 FKGKRVGTG
-181 TDLWRALE
+181 TDLWRALD

-205 ECLSCGLGSCN
+205 QCLSCGLGSCN

-229 MLGFMLPGSGTIPA
+229 MLGFMLPGSATIPA
-243 NTEER
+243 DTDER
-248 REAAKA
+248 RESARQ
-254 SGRRIVEMVNENL
+254 SGKRIVEMVHENL
-267 TPSKI
+267 IPSKI
-272 ATPQSFR
+272 ATPKSFR
-279 NAIRLLHAVGG
+279 NAIRLLHAIGG
-290 STNAIVHLFGCS
+290 STNAIIHLFGCS
-302 GRIGGELKV
+302 GRIGGEISV
-311 DDINTLGQGMP
+311 EDINDLGRGIP

-335 QDFHAAGGLPQLL
+335 QDFHKAGGLPQLL
-348 KRIEKHMELDAL
+348 KRLEHLMELDAL
-360 CVTGK
+360 AATGK
-365 PWREEISD
+365 PWSKEIAREV
-373 ELVPNEAMRDISNPL
+373 VPNEAMREISNPL
-388 RMDGAFALLKG
+388 RADGAFALLKG
-399 NIAPDGTLLKVS
+399 NIAPNGTLLKVS
-411 AASPELFKH
+411 AASPELFTH

-426 FEGYEEM
+426 FEGYAEM
-433 RERLE
+433 REKLE
-438 DPNLPVTKDSI
+438 DPNLPVTKDSV

-471 PKKLATEGV
+471 PRKLAVEGV
-480 KDMIRITDSRMSG
+480 KDMIRITDARMSG

-521 IEVDVEKRSVN
+521 IEIDVYSRSVN
-532 VRLTPEELEE
+532 VKLSKEELDE
-542 RRARWKGF
+542 RKAKWPGF
-550 TSEHLR
+550 HSEHLR

-579 APTPAHRRFV
+579 APTAAHRKFV

>member
-1 MSGEGSNSKPRS
+1 
-13 ATPNCTIRKVSML
+13 
-26 RSSEWF
+26 
-32 NGNDETAV
+32 
-40 SHRVVMRSVGLEVPA
+40 MRSVGLEVPA
-55 DNTKPIIGIADSS
+55 DNDKPIIGIADSS

-75 LPLRALVEDVKAG
+75 LPLRALIDDVKQG
-88 ILEAGGLPVVFP
+88 ILEAGGLPVAFP

-146 PGALMGAFSANLPA
+146 PGALMGALSADLPT

-181 TDLWRALE
+181 TDLWRALD

-195 MSDQEWREFE
+195 ITDAEWREFE

-243 NTEER
+243 ETDER
-248 REAAKA
+248 REAARL
-254 SGRRIVEMVNENL
+254 SGQRIVEMVREDL

-272 ATPQSFR
+272 ATPASFR

-302 GRIGGELKV
+302 GRIGGEITV
-311 DDINTLGQGMP
+311 EDINTLGEGIP

-335 QDFHAAGGLPQLL
+335 QDFHKAGGLPQLL
-348 KRIEKHMELDAL
+348 KRLEKLMELDAL
-360 CVTGK
+360 AVTGR
-365 PWREEISD
+365 PWRD
-373 ELVPNEAMRDISNPL
+373 ELAMEIVPNEAMREVSNPL
-388 RMDGAFALLKG
+388 RENGAFALLKG

-411 AASPELFKH
+411 AASPELFVH

-426 FEGYEEM
+426 FEGYAEM
-433 RERLE
+433 REKLE

-521 IEVDVEKRSVN
+521 IDVNVHERTVN
-532 VRLTPEELEE
+532 VRLSDAELL
-542 RRARWKGF
+542 ARKSKWKGF
-550 TSEHLR
+550 HSEHLR

-563 QHVLQPDQ
+563 QHVTQPNL
-571 GCDLDFLQ
+571 GCDLDFLR

>member
-1 MSGEGSNSKPRS
+1 MQDLRHFSK
-13 ATPNCTIRKVSML
+13 
-26 RSSEWF
+26 E
-32 NGNDETAV
+32 
-40 SHRVVMRSVGLEVPA
+40 
-55 DNTKPIIGIADSS
+55 
-68 SDLNPCN
+68 
-75 LPLRALVEDVKAG
+75 
-88 ILEAGGLPVVFP
+88 
-100 VISLGEDL
+100 
-108 MKASSMLYRNLL
+108 
-120 SIEIEEN
+120 
-127 LRSYPLDGVV
+127 
-137 LLANCDKSV
+137 
-146 PGALMGAFSANLPA
+146 
-160 IMVTAGARPAPF
+160 
-172 FKGKKVGTG
+172 KKVGTG
-181 TDLWRALE
+181 TDLWRALD

-243 NTEER
+243 GTDER

-254 SGRRIVEMVNENL
+254 SGRRIVEMVREDF

-272 ATPQSFR
+272 ATPASFR

-290 STNAIVHLFGCS
+290 STNAVVHLFACS
-302 GRIGGELKV
+302 GRIGGEITV
-311 DDINTLGQGMP
+311 EDINTLGQGIP

-335 QDFHAAGGLPQLL
+335 QDFHTAGGLPQLL

-360 CVTGK
+360 TASGK
-365 PWREEISD
+365 PWRQEIAN
-373 ELVPNEAMRDISNPL
+373 EIVPNEAMREVLNPL
-388 RMDGAFALLKG
+388 KNDGAFALLKG
-399 NIAPDGTLLKVS
+399 NIAPNGTLLKVS

-426 FEGYEEM
+426 FEGYAEM
-433 RERLE
+433 REKLE
-438 DPNLPVTKDSI
+438 DPDLPVTKDSV

-471 PKKLATEGV
+471 PKKLVEQGV

-507 AVGGPLALIENGDI
+507 AVGGPLALIQNGDI
-521 IEVDVEKRSVN
+521 IDIDVHQLSVN
-532 VRLTPEELEE
+532 VRLSDDELAQ
-542 RRARWKGF
+542 RRLHLKTFA
-550 TSEHLR
+550 SEHLR

-563 QHVLQPDQ
+563 QHVLQPDE
-571 GCDLDFLQ
+571 GCDLDFLR

>member
-1 MSGEGSNSKPRS
+1 M
-13 ATPNCTIRKVSML
+13 

-32 NGNDETAV
+32 SGNDETAV

-55 DNTKPIIGIADSS
+55 NNTKPIIGIADSS

-75 LPLRALVEDVKAG
+75 LPLRALVDDVKAG
-88 ILEAGGLPVVFP
+88 ILEAGGLPVTFP

-146 PGALMGAFSANLPA
+146 PGALMGAFSADLPA
-160 IMVTAGARPAPF
+160 LMVTAGARPAPF
-172 FKGKKVGTG
+172 YKGKKVGTG

-189 DWRAGR
+189 EWRAGR
-195 MSDQEWREFE
+195 MSDEEWREFE

-229 MLGFMLPGSGTIPA
+229 MLGFMLPGSATIPA
-243 NTEER
+243 GTQER
-248 REAAKA
+248 RDAARA
-254 SGRRIVEMVNENL
+254 SGRRIVEMVKENL
-267 TPSKI
+267 IPSKI
-272 ATPQSFR
+272 ATPASFR
-279 NAIRLLHAVGG
+279 NAIRMLHAIGG
-290 STNAIVHLFGCS
+290 STNALVHIFGCA
-302 GRIGGELKV
+302 GRIGGDISV
-311 DDINTLGQGMP
+311 DDINKLGVGIP

-335 QDFHAAGGLPQLL
+335 QDFHQAGGLPQLL
-348 KRIEKHMELDAL
+348 KRLENHMELESVNL
-360 CVTGK
+360 MGK
-365 PWREEISD
+365 PWKEQISK
-373 ELVPNEAMRDISNPL
+373 EFVANEAMREVDKPL
-388 RMDGAFALLKG
+388 RENGAFVLLKG

-411 AASPELFKH
+411 AASPELFNH

-433 RERLE
+433 REKLE
-438 DPNLPVTKDSI
+438 DPNLPVTKDSV

-471 PKKLATEGV
+471 PKKLAQQGV

-507 AVGGPLALIENGDI
+507 AVGGPLALIQNGDI
-521 IEVDVEKRSVN
+521 IELNVANKSVN
-532 VRLTPEELEE
+532 VKISEAELEE
-542 RRARWKGF
+542 RRKNWKGF

-563 QHVLQPDQ
+563 QHVLQPDL
-571 GCDLDFLQ
+571 GCDLDFLR
-579 APTPAHRRFV
+579 APTAAHRRFV

>member
-1 MSGEGSNSKPRS
+1 M
-13 ATPNCTIRKVSML
+13 

-32 NGNDETAV
+32 SGNDETAV

-55 DNTKPIIGIADSS
+55 NNTKPIIGIADSS

-75 LPLRALVEDVKAG
+75 LPLRALIDDVKAG
-88 ILEAGGLPVVFP
+88 ILEAGGLPVAFP

-146 PGALMGAFSANLPA
+146 PGALMGAFSADLPA
-160 IMVTAGARPAPF
+160 LMVTAGARPAPF
-172 FKGKKVGTG
+172 YKGKKVGTG

-189 DWRAGR
+189 EWRTGR
-195 MSDQEWREFE
+195 MSDEEWREFE

-229 MLGFMLPGSGTIPA
+229 MLGFMLPGSATIPA
-243 NTEER
+243 GTQER
-248 REAAKA
+248 RDAARA
-254 SGRRIVEMVNENL
+254 SGRRIVEMVKENL
-267 TPSKI
+267 IPSKI
-272 ATPQSFR
+272 ATPASFR
-279 NAIRLLHAVGG
+279 NAIRMLHAIGG
-290 STNAIVHLFGCS
+290 STNALVHIFGCA
-302 GRIGGELKV
+302 GRIGGDISV
-311 DDINTLGQGMP
+311 DDINKLGVGIP

-335 QDFHAAGGLPQLL
+335 QDFHQAGGLPQLL
-348 KRIEKHMELDAL
+348 KRLENHMELESINL
-360 CVTGK
+360 MGK
-365 PWREEISD
+365 PWKEQISK
-373 ELVPNEAMRDISNPL
+373 EFVANEAMREVDKPL
-388 RMDGAFALLKG
+388 RENGAFVLLKG

-411 AASPELFKH
+411 AASPELFNH

-433 RERLE
+433 REQLE
-438 DPNLPVTKDSI
+438 DPNLPVTKDSV

-471 PKKLATEGV
+471 PKKLAQQGV

-507 AVGGPLALIENGDI
+507 AVGGPLALIKNGDI
-521 IEVDVEKRSVN
+521 IELNVANKSVN
-532 VRLTPEELEE
+532 VKISDAELEE
-542 RRARWKGF
+542 RRKNWKGF

-563 QHVLQPDQ
+563 QHVLQPDL
-571 GCDLDFLQ
+571 GCDLDFLR
-579 APTPAHRRFV
+579 APTAAHRRFV

>member
-1 MSGEGSNSKPRS
+1 M
-13 ATPNCTIRKVSML
+13 

-32 NGNDETAV
+32 SGNDETAV

-55 DNTKPIIGIADSS
+55 NNTKPIIGIADSS

-75 LPLRALVEDVKAG
+75 LPLRALVDDVKAG
-88 ILEAGGLPVVFP
+88 ILEAGGLPVAFP

-146 PGALMGAFSANLPA
+146 PGALMGAFSADLPA
-160 IMVTAGARPAPF
+160 LMVTAGARPAPF
-172 FKGKKVGTG
+172 YKGKKVGTG

-189 DWRAGR
+189 EWRAGR
-195 MSDQEWREFE
+195 MSDEEWREFE

-229 MLGFMLPGSGTIPA
+229 MLGFMLPGSATIPA
-243 NTEER
+243 GTQER
-248 REAAKA
+248 RDAARA
-254 SGRRIVEMVNENL
+254 SGRRIVEMVKENL
-267 TPSKI
+267 IPSKI
-272 ATPQSFR
+272 ATPASFR
-279 NAIRLLHAVGG
+279 NVIRMLHAIGG
-290 STNAIVHLFGCS
+290 STNALVHIFGCA
-302 GRIGGELKV
+302 GRIGGDISV
-311 DDINTLGQGMP
+311 DDINKLGVGIP

-335 QDFHAAGGLPQLL
+335 QDFHQAGGLPQLL
-348 KRIEKHMELDAL
+348 KRLETHMELESINL
-360 CVTGK
+360 MGK
-365 PWREEISD
+365 PWKEQISK
-373 ELVPNEAMRDISNPL
+373 EFVANEAMREVDKPL
-388 RMDGAFALLKG
+388 RENGAFVLLKG

-411 AASPELFKH
+411 AASPELFNH

-433 RERLE
+433 REKLE
-438 DPNLPVTKDSI
+438 DPNLPVTKDSV

-471 PKKLATEGV
+471 PKKLAQQGV

-507 AVGGPLALIENGDI
+507 AVGGPLALIQNGDI
-521 IEVDVEKRSVN
+521 IELNVANKSVN
-532 VRLTPEELEE
+532 VKISEAELEE
-542 RRARWKGF
+542 RRKNWKGF

-563 QHVLQPDQ
+563 QHVLQPDL
-571 GCDLDFLQ
+571 GCDLDFLR

>member
-1 MSGEGSNSKPRS
+1 M
-13 ATPNCTIRKVSML
+13 

-32 NGNDETAV
+32 SGNDETAV

-55 DNTKPIIGIADSS
+55 NNTKPIIGIADSS

-75 LPLRALVEDVKAG
+75 LPLRALVDDVKAG
-88 ILEAGGLPVVFP
+88 ILEAGGLPVAFP

-146 PGALMGAFSANLPA
+146 PGALMGAFSADLPA
-160 IMVTAGARPAPF
+160 LMVTAGARPAPF
-172 FKGKKVGTG
+172 YKGKKVGTG

-189 DWRAGR
+189 EWRAGR
-195 MSDQEWREFE
+195 MSDEEWREFE

-229 MLGFMLPGSGTIPA
+229 MLGFMLPGSATIPA
-243 NTEER
+243 GTQER
-248 REAAKA
+248 RDAARA
-254 SGRRIVEMVNENL
+254 SGRRIVEMVKENL
-267 TPSKI
+267 IPSKI
-272 ATPQSFR
+272 ATPASFR
-279 NAIRLLHAVGG
+279 NAIRMLHAIGG
-290 STNAIVHLFGCS
+290 STNALVHIFGCA
-302 GRIGGELKV
+302 GRIGGDISV
-311 DDINTLGQGMP
+311 DDINKLGVGIP

-335 QDFHAAGGLPQLL
+335 QDFHQAGGLPQLL
-348 KRIEKHMELDAL
+348 KRLENHMELESVNL
-360 CVTGK
+360 MGK
-365 PWREEISD
+365 PWKEQISK
-373 ELVPNEAMRDISNPL
+373 EFVANEAMREVDKPL
-388 RMDGAFALLKG
+388 RENGAFVLLKG

-411 AASPELFKH
+411 AASPELFNH

-433 RERLE
+433 REKLE
-438 DPNLPVTKDSI
+438 DPNLPVTKDSV

-471 PKKLATEGV
+471 PKKLAQQGV

-507 AVGGPLALIENGDI
+507 AVGGPLALIQNGDI
-521 IEVDVEKRSVN
+521 IELNVANKSVN
-532 VRLTPEELEE
+532 VKISEAELEE
-542 RRARWKGF
+542 RRKNWKGF

-563 QHVLQPDQ
+563 QHVLQPDL
-571 GCDLDFLQ
+571 GCDLDFLR
-579 APTPAHRRFV
+579 APTMAHRRFV

>member
-1 MSGEGSNSKPRS
+1 M
-13 ATPNCTIRKVSML
+13 

-32 NGNDETAV
+32 SGNDETAV

-55 DNTKPIIGIADSS
+55 NNTKPIIGIADSS

-75 LPLRALVEDVKAG
+75 LPLRALVDDVKAG
-88 ILEAGGLPVVFP
+88 ILEAGGLPVAFP

-146 PGALMGAFSANLPA
+146 PGALMGAFSADLPA
-160 IMVTAGARPAPF
+160 LMVTAGARPAPF
-172 FKGKKVGTG
+172 YKGKKVGTG

-189 DWRAGR
+189 EWRAGR
-195 MSDQEWREFE
+195 MSDEEWREFE

-229 MLGFMLPGSGTIPA
+229 MLGFMLPGSATIPA
-243 NTEER
+243 GTQER
-248 REAAKA
+248 RDAARA
-254 SGRRIVEMVNENL
+254 SGRRIVEMVKENL
-267 TPSKI
+267 IPSKI
-272 ATPQSFR
+272 ATPASFR
-279 NAIRLLHAVGG
+279 NAIRMLHAIGG
-290 STNAIVHLFGCS
+290 STNALVHIFGCA
-302 GRIGGELKV
+302 GRIGGDISV
-311 DDINTLGQGMP
+311 DDINKLGVGIP
-322 VLADVEPSGRFLI
+322 VLANVEPSGRFLI
-335 QDFHAAGGLPQLL
+335 QDFHQAGGLPQLL
-348 KRIEKHMELDAL
+348 KRLENHMELESVNL
-360 CVTGK
+360 MGK
-365 PWREEISD
+365 PWKAQISK
-373 ELVPNEAMRDISNPL
+373 EFVANEAMREVDKPL
-388 RMDGAFALLKG
+388 RENGAFVLLKG

-411 AASPELFKH
+411 AASPELFNH

-433 RERLE
+433 REKLE
-438 DPNLPVTKDSI
+438 DPNLPVTKDSV

-471 PKKLATEGV
+471 PKKLAQQGV

-507 AVGGPLALIENGDI
+507 AVGGPLALIQNGDI
-521 IEVDVEKRSVN
+521 IELDVANKSVN
-532 VRLTPEELEE
+532 VKISEAELEE
-542 RRARWKGF
+542 RRKNWKGF

-563 QHVLQPDQ
+563 QHVLQPDL
-571 GCDLDFLQ
+571 GCDLDFLR
-579 APTPAHRRFV
+579 APTAAHRRFV

>member
-1 MSGEGSNSKPRS
+1 M
-13 ATPNCTIRKVSML
+13 

-32 NGNDETAV
+32 SGNDETAV

-55 DNTKPIIGIADSS
+55 NNTKPIIGIADSS

-75 LPLRALVEDVKAG
+75 LPLRALVDDVKAG
-88 ILEAGGLPVVFP
+88 ILEAGGLPVAFP

-146 PGALMGAFSANLPA
+146 PGALMGAFSADLPA
-160 IMVTAGARPAPF
+160 LMVTAGARPAPF
-172 FKGKKVGTG
+172 YKGKKVGTG

-189 DWRAGR
+189 EWRAGR
-195 MSDQEWREFE
+195 MSDEEWREFE

-229 MLGFMLPGSGTIPA
+229 MLGFMLPGSATIPA
-243 NTEER
+243 GTQER
-248 REAAKA
+248 RDAARA
-254 SGRRIVEMVNENL
+254 SGRRIVEMVKENL
-267 TPSKI
+267 IPSKI
-272 ATPQSFR
+272 ATPASFR
-279 NAIRLLHAVGG
+279 NAIRMLHAIGG
-290 STNAIVHLFGCS
+290 STNALVHIFGCA
-302 GRIGGELKV
+302 GRIGGDISV
-311 DDINTLGQGMP
+311 DDINKLGVGIP

-335 QDFHAAGGLPQLL
+335 QDFHQAGGLPQLL
-348 KRIEKHMELDAL
+348 KRLENHMELESVNL
-360 CVTGK
+360 MGK
-365 PWREEISD
+365 PWKEQISK
-373 ELVPNEAMRDISNPL
+373 EFVANEAMREVDKPL
-388 RMDGAFALLKG
+388 RENGAFVLLKG

-411 AASPELFKH
+411 AASPELFNH

-433 RERLE
+433 REKLE
-438 DPNLPVTKDSI
+438 DPNLPVTKDSV

-471 PKKLATEGV
+471 PKKLAQQGV

-507 AVGGPLALIENGDI
+507 AVGGPLALIQNGDI
-521 IEVDVEKRSVN
+521 IELDVANKSVN
-532 VRLTPEELEE
+532 VKISDAELEE
-542 RRARWKGF
+542 RRKNWKGF

-563 QHVLQPDQ
+563 QHVLQPDL
-571 GCDLDFLQ
+571 GCDLDFLR

>member
-1 MSGEGSNSKPRS
+1 M
-13 ATPNCTIRKVSML
+13 

-32 NGNDETAV
+32 SGNDETAV

-55 DNTKPIIGIADSS
+55 NNTKPIIGIADSS

-75 LPLRALVEDVKAG
+75 LPLRALVDDVKAG
-88 ILEAGGLPVVFP
+88 ILEAGGLPVAFP

-146 PGALMGAFSANLPA
+146 PGALMGAFSADLPA
-160 IMVTAGARPAPF
+160 LMVTAGARPAPF
-172 FKGKKVGTG
+172 YKGKKVGTG

-189 DWRAGR
+189 EWRAGR
-195 MSDQEWREFE
+195 MSDEEWREFE

-229 MLGFMLPGSGTIPA
+229 MLGFMLPGSATIPA
-243 NTEER
+243 GTQER
-248 REAAKA
+248 RDAARA
-254 SGRRIVEMVNENL
+254 SGRRIVEMVKENL
-267 TPSKI
+267 IPSKI
-272 ATPQSFR
+272 ATPASFR
-279 NAIRLLHAVGG
+279 NAIRMLHAIGG
-290 STNAIVHLFGCS
+290 STNALVHIFACA
-302 GRIGGELKV
+302 GRIGGDISV
-311 DDINTLGQGMP
+311 DDINKLGVGIP

-335 QDFHAAGGLPQLL
+335 QDFHQAGGLPQLL
-348 KRIEKHMELDAL
+348 KRLESHMELESVNL
-360 CVTGK
+360 MGK
-365 PWREEISD
+365 PWKEQISK
-373 ELVPNEAMRDISNPL
+373 EFVANEAMREVDKPL
-388 RMDGAFALLKG
+388 RENGAFVLLKG

-411 AASPELFKH
+411 AASPELFNH

-433 RERLE
+433 REKLE
-438 DPNLPVTKDSI
+438 DPNLPVTKDSV

-471 PKKLATEGV
+471 PKKLAQQGV

-507 AVGGPLALIENGDI
+507 AVGGPLALIQNGDI
-521 IEVDVEKRSVN
+521 IELNVANKSVN
-532 VRLTPEELEE
+532 VKISEAELEE
-542 RRARWKGF
+542 RRKNWKGF

-563 QHVLQPDQ
+563 QHVLQPDL
-571 GCDLDFLQ
+571 GCDLDFLR